1 MAFNYQYIFYRRAKD
16 MAVDFSKFDEAV
28 NSDELKKEINEAPE
42 QQFDDVP
49 AGRYIIAIES
59 MEVKPTKKGDKLMFS
74 VGARIKETVEAAK
87 KQDNRC
93 IFFNRVISGNRTTD
107 KWNDG
112 RAIKGVLTWLSE
124 LVDREVEFVSYSQ
137 FAAEVE
143 SIFNDEV
150 EDAIEIEIE
159 YDPEAFNPI
168 SIVEVFEV

>member
-1 MAFNYQYIFYRRAKD
+1 
-16 MAVDFSKFDEAV
+16 MAVDFSKFDAAV
-28 NSDELKKEINEAPE
+28 NQEELKKEIDEAPQVE
-42 QQFDDVP
+42 FDEVP
-49 AGRYIIAIES
+49 AGRYIISIES
-59 MEVKPTKKGDKLMFS
+59 MEVKPTKAGDKLMFA

-124 LVDREVEFVSYSQ
+124 LVDYEVEFASYSQ

-143 SIFNDEV
+143 SIFKEEIEDVIEV
-150 EDAIEIEIE
+150 EVE

-168 SIVEVFEV
+168 SIKNVFEV

>member
-1 MAFNYQYIFYRRAKD
+1 

-42 QQFDDVP
+42 QQFDEVP
-49 AGRYIIAIES
+49 AGRYIVAIES
-59 MEVKPTKKGDKLMFS
+59 MEVKPTKKGDKLMFA
-74 VGARIKETVEAAK
+74 VGARIKETVEAPK

-93 IFFNRVISGNRTTD
+93 IFFNRVISGNRSTE

-124 LVDREVEFVSYSQ
+124 IVDHDVEFESYSK

-143 SIFNDEV
+143 SIFKDEV
-150 EDAIEIEIE
+150 EDAIEIEID

-168 SIVEVFEV
+168 SIVEVYDV

>member
-1 MAFNYQYIFYRRAKD
+1 

-42 QQFDDVP
+42 QQFDEVP

-59 MEVKPTKKGDKLMFS
+59 MEVKPTKKGDKLMFA

>member
-1 MAFNYQYIFYRRAKD
+1 

-42 QQFDDVP
+42 QEFDEVP
-49 AGRYIIAIES
+49 AGRYIVAIES
-59 MEVKPTKKGDKLMFS
+59 MEVKPTKKGDKLMFA
-74 VGARIKETVEAAK
+74 VGARIKETVDAAK

-93 IFFNRVISGNRTTD
+93 IFFNRVISGNRSTE

-124 LVDREVEFVSYSQ
+124 IVDHDVEFKSYSK

-143 SIFNDEV
+143 SIFKDEV
-150 EDAIEIEIE
+150 EDAIEIEID

-168 SIVEVFEV
+168 SIVEVYDV

>member
-1 MAFNYQYIFYRRAKD
+1 

-42 QQFDDVP
+42 QQFDEVP

-93 IFFNRVISGNRTTD
+93 IFFNRVISGNRSTET
-107 KWNDG
+107 WNDG

-124 LVDREVEFVSYSQ
+124 IVDHDVEFESYSK

-143 SIFNDEV
+143 SIFKDEV
-150 EDAIEIEIE
+150 EDAIEIEID

-168 SIVEVFEV
+168 SIVEVYDV